1 MQREMPLGQP
11 PQDDQL
17 FDALARPRV
26 TTDEDAARQPL
37 RKLFEPGDDPK
48 GWDRA
53 SLRLNTH
60 PLHPRR
66 RLTQEDFVLPHG
78 GDAMKVLGDAL
89 AFGAVL
95 AALSYFPLWMADIL
109 VRSNLSAWIYGTMA
123 VVAAAGITVVFFAA
137 WVERRAEPY

>member
-1 MQREMPLGQP
+1 MPLGQP

-37 RKLFEPGDDPK
+37 RKLFDPAEDPK

-53 SLRLNTH
+53 SIRVNTH
-60 PLHPRR
+60 PLHPRKR
-66 RLTQEDFVLPHG
+66 ITQEDLVLPRG
-78 GDAMKVLGDAL
+78 GDVLKVLGDAVV
-89 AFGAVL
+89 FGCVL

-109 VRSNLSAWIYGTMA
+109 VSANLDGWIYGTMA
-123 VVAAAGITVVFFAA
+123 TVAAAGMMLVFLAA
-137 WVERRAEPY
+137 WAERRAEPY

>member
-1 MQREMPLGQP
+1 MPLGQP

-17 FDALARPRV
+17 FDAIARPRV
-26 TTDEDAARQPL
+26 VTDEDPARQPL
-37 RKLFEPGDDPK
+37 HKMFEPGDDPK

-66 RLTQEDFVLPHG
+66 RLTQEDFVLPRG
-78 GDAMKVLGDAL
+78 GDALKVLGDAIT
-89 AFGAVL
+89 FGAVL

-109 VRSNLSAWIYGTMA
+109 VQSNLNGWIYGTMA
-123 VVAAAGITVVFFAA
+123 AVAVTGISLVLAASAA
-137 WVERRAEPY
+137 ERRAEPY